1 MVWFD
6 GGEVCEGGVWLMRRG
21 GGGGK
26 KVRSEEGTRDEL
38 WVVCGLG

>member
-21 GGGGK
+21 GGGK
-26 KVRSEEGTRDEL
+26 KVRSEEGTRVEL

>member
-6 GGEVCEGGVWLMRRG
+6 GGEVCEGGVWLMRTG
-21 GGGGK
+21 GEK
-26 KVRSEEGTRDEL
+26 KVRSEEGTRVEL